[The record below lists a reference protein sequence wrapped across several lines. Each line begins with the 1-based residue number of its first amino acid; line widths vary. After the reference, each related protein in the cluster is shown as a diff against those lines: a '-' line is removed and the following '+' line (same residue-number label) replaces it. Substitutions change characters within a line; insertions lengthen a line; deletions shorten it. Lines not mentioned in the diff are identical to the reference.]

1 MDILALLE
9 SLRELFQ
16 DFHASLWLGLAAV
29 LYIAINILR
38 GKLGF
43 NIPFVTKLWNK
54 IESKALKTGIL
65 LGLFG
70 LAGGITALASAGVT
84 IWLFLDGVIA
94 GLALGVTTI
103 GARHT
108 AKTALQSNSVQKMKA
123 KTKELLAKTR
133 VFSKKKDK

>member
-9 SLRELFQ
+9 SFRELFQ
-16 DFHASLWLGLAAV
+16 DFHASVWLGTAAV
-29 LYIAINILR
+29 LYIVINVLR

-65 LGLFG
+65 LFLFG
-70 LAGGITALASAGVT
+70 VSGGLTTLASAGVT
-84 IWLFLDGVIA
+84 IWLFLDGMIA
-94 GLALGVTTI
+94 GIMMGVTTI
-103 GARHT
+103 GVRQT
-108 AKTALQSNSVQKMKA
+108 AKATMESNSVQVMKE